1 MHLAQKSIRSLPL
14 ASTVKTS
21 TGADYLTSNQ
31 KKIEKKLEVVTW
43 WVYSIYTMNAD
54 SYVIDPQNELSD
66 LYTPDYRE
74 VAPNEDAYLDS
85 AYEDRC
91 ESVCME
97 DYQ

>member
-1 MHLAQKSIRSLPL
+1 
-14 ASTVKTS
+14 
-21 TGADYLTSNQ
+21 
-31 KKIEKKLEVVTW
+31 
-43 WVYSIYTMNAD
+43 MNAD

-74 VAPNEDAYLDS
+74 VSPNEDDYLDS

-91 ESVCME
+91 ESACME

>member
-1 MHLAQKSIRSLPL
+1 
-14 ASTVKTS
+14 
-21 TGADYLTSNQ
+21 
-31 KKIEKKLEVVTW
+31 
-43 WVYSIYTMNAD
+43 MNAD

-91 ESVCME
+91 ESACME